1 MKLADSLNPATQA
14 ENIKKLNSGLE
25 AVDAKTLPDTSTATT
40 DQILKLT
47 GENKTP
53 SWADEYRYTPPAY
66 SETEVNTGQKWID
79 GRNVYCK
86 VYLGTFPT
94 LEATYSVTLESTS
107 DYDEFIQSYAH
118 AMTQSGNY
126 ITLTNNIVCVP
137 TTGNVY
143 IQSISTVY
151 SERPYMVVIY
161 YLKRATQETHDENE
175 RIEKLYSY
183 DEKENPEDFI
193 SVEVTEA
200 PEEVKETKTRK
211 KTTK

>member
-1 MKLADSLNPATQA
+1 MIDSTNPRQLAD
-14 ENIKKLNSGLE
+14 NIRKLWDKLKSISGDL
-25 AVDAKTLPDTSTATT
+25 LPSRSTATT
-40 DQILKLT
+40 GQILKLT

-53 SWADEYRYTPPAY
+53 AWADEYSYTPPAY

-107 DYDEFIQSYAH
+107 DYEEFIQSYAR